1 MKSVDRLLV
10 NLKIIASLPEFCKL
24 KRNKVGCLEI
34 DEPKYFSF
42 LIRFL
47 NGDSR
52 DTTITDIDN
61 VVNLSIDHCKEIV
74 NSRYFSR
81 PKQDIAQSFV
91 FDKLEEEYE
100 SKRSTLE
107 AIHQELKKIPNGLE
121 NLQKTYCNDRM
132 SVAKI
137 ETIISKVNDQ
147 IYVIE
152 NIFTKQEKKMK
163 ETNIGKDGF
172 RKSENK

>member
-1 MKSVDRLLV
+1 MKSIDRLLV

-34 DEPKYFSF
+34 DSPKYFSF

-52 DTTITDIDN
+52 DTTISDIDSII
-61 VVNLSIDHCKEIV
+61 NLSIDHCNEIV

-91 FDKLEEEYE
+91 FDKLEEEYNH
-100 SKRSTLE
+100 KRNLLE
-107 AIHQELKKIPNGLE
+107 AIHQELKKIPTGLE
-121 NLQKTYCNDRM
+121 NLQKTYCDDRM

-137 ETIISKVNDQ
+137 ETIISKVKDQ

-152 NIFTKQEKKMK
+152 NIFMKQEKKL
-163 ETNIGKDGF
+163 KDLQ
-172 RKSENK
+172 KL